1 MAKEKAETSNVSEE
15 ARTLGVKGSRIK
27 MAGFKD
33 KDPVK
38 IEKEKAKHQKLVE
51 ERIKKRVA
59 KAKELAKL
67 KPIDKRKA
75 LLVGRFKAIRARG
88 RTYTY
93 SNKNVEAWRE
103 EYEMIKNNPKS
114 WIEATSNGTK
124 PYTPGNKRK
133 KSAKELLDSM
143 DLD

>member
-1 MAKEKAETSNVSEE
+1 MTKEKTETSNVSEE
-15 ARTLGVKGSRIK
+15 ARTLGVKGSRIR

-59 KAKELAKL
+59 KAKELAKM

-93 SNKNVEAWRE
+93 SNKNVEAWRVL
-103 EYEMIKNNPKS
+103 K
-114 WIEATSNGTK
+114 
-124 PYTPGNKRK
+124 
-133 KSAKELLDSM
+133 
-143 DLD
+143 